1 MSFLSDNLLTC
12 RPPYDEPKLV
22 HDDLFCDD
30 FNSILVRNGDLC
42 LVNLT
47 LLSSQLSV
55 FRVLNLVATN
65 TPPGEPVADLQ
76 KKLTRRADF
85 STHPIALV
93 CTGDDVVG
101 GLIFR
106 HATER
111 NARAKR
117 RMCSVLYGCANSSIL
132 KPFKQTF
139 SVYKPF

>member
-42 LVNLT
+42 LANLT

-106 HATER
+106 HATEQ
-111 NARAKR
+111 
-117 RMCSVLYGCANSSIL
+117 SGETPYVLCTL
-132 KPFKQTF
+132 WMRE
-139 SVYKPF
+139 